1 MVQPI
6 RERLTQLNTKAYYL
20 LVALSFLYRPEPVL
34 AYKLAIT
41 FTAVV
46 AVLPVQDYFYTSS
59 HWLSRLRV
67 LKVILLTAALFSTI
81 WWIWHI
87 PATLPR
93 TLN

>member
-1 MVQPI
+1 MDTVQPI
-6 RERLTQLNTKAYYL
+6 RDRLTQLNTKAYYL

-46 AVLPVQDYFYTSS
+46 AVLPVQDYFYTSGL
-59 HWLSRLRV
+59 WLGRLRV
-67 LKVILLTAALFSTI
+67 LKVILLTAALFCTI

-87 PATLPR
+87 PSAFSRP
-93 TLN
+93 